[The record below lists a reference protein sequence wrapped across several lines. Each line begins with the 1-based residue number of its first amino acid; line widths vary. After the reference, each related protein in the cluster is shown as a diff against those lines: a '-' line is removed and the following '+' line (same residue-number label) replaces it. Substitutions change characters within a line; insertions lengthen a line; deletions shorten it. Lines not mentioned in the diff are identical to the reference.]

1 MFYPTTPQFVQPG
14 VGAASP
20 AGWYGTDVPD
30 GDASPWVNAPVGS
43 EYIYVVADT
52 HSRKYVKVKAD
63 GRDDD
68 WAVTL
73 GVISET
79 VTRSQFTDGGSTSGT
94 KALATQIPAG
104 ALVVRAYLQN
114 VIGFTGNTSA
124 VIIVGDG
131 SDTDRYN
138 TGTPNVFAT
147 AAAIDLGAP
156 SGTAVHVTA
165 ATVTLTI
172 TSATDFTNVSAGQLT
187 IRIFYYM

>member
-20 AGWYGTDVPD
+20 AGWYGPDVPD

-52 HSRKYVKVKAD
+52 HARKYVKVKAD

-68 WAVTL
+68 WTVML
-73 GVISET
+73 GVISQT
-79 VTRSQFTDGGSTSGT
+79 VTRAQFTDGGSTSGT

-104 ALVVRAYLQN
+104 AFVVRAYLQN
-114 VIGFTGNTSA
+114 VTGFTGDTSA

-138 TGTPNVFAT
+138 TSTPSVYT
-147 AAAIDLGAP
+147 TVAALDLGAV

-172 TSATDFTNVSAGQLT
+172 TSAADFTNVAAGQLT